1 MPKEHSVKN
10 RRSVV
15 FAGIFMLFSVSTLFP
30 CTLAVISGKATR
42 NGRALMWK
50 NRDTDKIDNKTLCI
64 QGPKYAFIA
73 LVDRGTKRATKPG
86 AAWVYESLKTAFPD
100 IQ

>member
-1 MPKEHSVKN
+1 MPKEHGVKN

-15 FAGIFMLFSVSTLFP
+15 FAGMFMLFSVSALFP

-73 LVDRGTKRATKPG
+73 LVDAGDEKG
-86 AAWVYESLKTAFPD
+86 DEAWGGLGL
-100 IQ
+100 